1 MVEGTSPIRLILTV
15 IAFTSKNSLYLPI
28 IENIL
33 NSASMNLFPLNMQF
47 KKKKKSHLKS
57 VATEGFFFLFLNQE
71 NKTRVQSIL
80 L

>member
-1 MVEGTSPIRLILTV
+1 MVDRTSPIRLILTI

-33 NSASMNLFPLNMQF
+33 NSASMNLFPLNMQL
-47 KKKKKSHLKS
+47 KKKKSHLKS